1 VQIRDERHKPDLGE
15 SPKRICRQ
23 VSTSRMAKIR
33 LPGEQASKMRR
44 KHGCTGR
51 TETPIAYDANIVTT
65 RFTPAVKM
73 RCSFPHA

>member
-1 VQIRDERHKPDLGE
+1 
-15 SPKRICRQ
+15 
-23 VSTSRMAKIR
+23 MAKIR

-73 RCSFPHA
+73 RRSFPQAEE